1 MIKKKAESALQ
12 VHHQQLYGND
22 RFTCLLKACENKPH
36 PIVALAFSKLAFDF
50 VSFRGI
56 LFGQLFLYLGLLF
69 RWTSKGRT
77 TETDPFFLT
86 VLAVLAVSIDL
97 IGKYGF
103 RIMTKPAFIPFGR
116 LLKRRAFVVVVPAK
130 VFHQ

>member
-69 RWTSKGRT
+69 RWTSEGGSAE
-77 TETDPFFLT
+77 TETVVVT
-86 VLAVLAVSIDL
+86 VLMGVEVTIDL
-97 IGKYGF
+97 IGKYGV
-103 RIMTKPAFIPFGR
+103 RIMTNR
-116 LLKRRAFVVVVPAK
+116 LLYLSADSRSVVSSL
-130 VFHQ
+130 